1 MDEREQNNAIDPFS
15 VAQAQL
21 DTAAKHL
28 NLDPGAHAML
38 KEPFKQLHTLVPVRM
53 DDGTLKVFKGFR
65 VQYNNA
71 RGPVKGGIRF
81 HPEETIET
89 VKALAAWMTWKC
101 AVMNIPLGGAKGG
114 VICDPKSMSHGE
126 LERLCRSYTNQIW
139 GIIGP
144 EIDIPAPD
152 VYTTPQ
158 MMAWIMD
165 EYSKI
170 RGYPVPG
177 VITGKPIQA
186 GGSEGRDD
194 ATARGGVYTIREAA
208 KHLNVDLS
216 RATVAVQGYG
226 NAGSFGAILMN
237 ELMGSTIVAVSDTGG
252 GIYNSAGLD
261 PRAVLKHK
269 AETSSVVGYP
279 GSDSISN
286 ADVLELDVDVLLPS
300 AMESVI
306 TVKNAGKIKARIVG
320 ELANGPTLPEAD
332 DILYEKNV
340 FVIPDF
346 LCNAGGVTVSY
357 FEWMQNISADYWD
370 LEHVHTR
377 LNRKMTTAF
386 HEVLSTSL
394 DRNVNMRVA
403 AYIVAVG
410 RVAEVMKLR
419 GWY

>member
-144 EIDIPAPD
+144 EVDIPAPD

-165 EYSKI
+165 EFSKI

-177 VITGKPIQA
+177 VITGKPIPM

-194 ATARGGVYTIREAA
+194 ATARGGVYAIREAA
-208 KHLNVDLS
+208 KHLDVDLS
-216 RATVAVQGYG
+216 SATVAVQGYG

-237 ELMGSTIVAVSDTGG
+237 ELMGSKIVAVSDTGG